1 MKTALVVLLGIVVL
15 VLAGLAAW
23 RQLDRR
29 ADAAEMARLLALQP
43 ADPPRFSAS
52 MVADLP
58 EPARRFFAFAIAEGT
73 PLHTVARIEMEGR
86 FALGDKAAPNYVE
99 MRATQVLAA
108 PEGFVWAM
116 AGASGAMRV
125 SGSDSGHW
133 TRFWLAGLV
142 PVARTGG
149 TADHARSAFGR
160 YVAEAIFWT
169 PAALLPGPDV
179 SWTPVSGDVAR
190 VTMRRGGLEQAVDL
204 TVDDDGRPL
213 EVIFRRWTNANPDKV
228 FRMQPFGGF
237 LSGHR
242 SFGGFRLPTHVEA
255 GNQFGTADYF
265 PFFIADVT
273 GVAFP
278 EPGR

>member
-1 MKTALVVLLGIVVL
+1 MKTALFVLLGIVVV

-23 RQLDRR
+23 RQFDRR

-43 ADPPRFSAS
+43 ADPPRFTAS

-58 EPARRFFAFAIAEGT
+58 EPARRFFTFAIAEGT

-86 FALGDKAAPNYVE
+86 FALGDKAAPNYVP

-108 PEGFVWAM
+108 PEGFVWTM

-125 SGSDSGHW
+125 SGSDTGDW

-142 PVARTGG
+142 PVARAGG
-149 TADHARSAFGR
+149 TGDHARSAFGR

-179 SWTPVSGDVAR
+179 TWAPVSENVAR
-190 VTMRRGGLEQAVDL
+190 VTMRRGTLEQAVDL
-204 TVDDDGRPL
+204 TVGADGRPL
-213 EVIFRRWTNANPDKV
+213 EVVFQRWTNANADKV
-228 FRMQPFGGF
+228 FRTQPFGGV
-237 LSGHR
+237 LSEHR
-242 SFGGFRLPTHVEA
+242 AFGGFRLPAHVEA
-255 GNQFGTADYF
+255 GNHFGTSDYF

-273 GVAFP
+273 GLAFP
-278 EPGR
+278 EPGG